1 MNNLDTLKTWCLSQ
15 IELYPELRTQII
27 ETYLLAQ
34 DEVDSGEP
42 EQSEC
47 EKALDYIEELIEE

>member
-1 MNNLDTLKTWCLSQ
+1 MNNLDNLKTWCQSMIQ
-15 IELYPELRTQII
+15 LYPELRTEIT
-27 ETYLLAQ
+27 ETYFLAQ

-47 EKALDYIEELIEE
+47 EKALDYIEELIDA